1 MRYSDETS
9 PSLRDLFARGVGV
22 LLPTGSVEQ
31 HGPHLPVGTDA
42 MIAEALAHAV
52 IARLSSD
59 CLVLPAVW
67 YGFAP
72 HHMSFKGTVTLRAQ
86 TYLAL
91 VGDISRSIFGHGARH
106 LVILNGHGG
115 NIAPLRMLSAD
126 LARECGRAPLIVTY
140 WETINREI
148 HEIFAE
154 PELVCGHACALE
166 TSLALHLF
174 PQVVRREAIP
184 AGRSGEPG
192 PHMFGTAAAFEG
204 LDFGKFSANGVIGD
218 PSLASAEV
226 GARLFALL
234 VDKLTATVAQYLRR
248 QT

>member
-1 MRYSDETS
+1 MRYADETS
-9 PSLRDLFARGVGV
+9 PSLRDLFRRGVGV
-22 LLPTGSVEQ
+22 VLPTGSVEQ
-31 HGPHLPVGTDA
+31 HGPHLPLGTDA
-42 MIAEALAHAV
+42 LIAEALAHAV
-52 IARLSSD
+52 VARLSAN
-59 CLVLPAVW
+59 CLVLPTLW

-72 HHMSFKGTVTLRAQ
+72 HHMSFKGTVTLRAE

-91 VGDISRSIFGHGARH
+91 VGDISRSIFGHGVGQ

-115 NIAPLRMLSAD
+115 NVAPLRMLSAD
-126 LARECGRAPLIVTY
+126 LARECGQAPLIVTY

-148 HEIFAE
+148 HDIFAE

-174 PQVVRREAIP
+174 PLEVRRDAIP
-184 AGRSGEPG
+184 AGRSGESG
-192 PHMFGTAAAFEG
+192 PHMFGASSAFEG

-226 GARLFALL
+226 GARLFTLL
-234 VDKLTATVAQYLRR
+234 VDRLTAILAQYLRR

>member
-1 MRYSDETS
+1 MRYNDKTS
-9 PSLRDLFARGVGV
+9 PDLRDLFAREVTV

-42 MIAEALAHAV
+42 MIAEALALAV
-52 IARLSSD
+52 VERLSPE
-59 CLVLPAVW
+59 CLVLPALW

-72 HHMSFKGTVTLRAQ
+72 HHMSFTGTVTLRAE

-91 VGDISRSIFGHGARH
+91 IGDISRSILGHGVKQ

-115 NIAPLRMLSAD
+115 NVAPLRMLSAE
-126 LARECGRAPLIVTY
+126 LARDCGRAPLIVTY

-174 PQVVRREAIP
+174 PEAVRRQAIP
-184 AGRSGEPG
+184 AGRSGDSG
-192 PHMFGTAAAFEG
+192 PHMFGTSGPFEG

-218 PSLASAEV
+218 PSLGSAEI

-234 VDKLTATVAQYLRR
+234 ADKLTTTVAQYRRR

>member
-9 PSLRDLFARGVGV
+9 PDLRDRFAGGVTV

-52 IARLSSD
+52 VERLSPD
-59 CLVLPAVW
+59 CLVLPALW

-72 HHMSFKGTVTLRAQ
+72 HHMSFSGTVTLAAE

-91 VGDISRSIFGHGARH
+91 VRDISRSVISHGVSQ

-115 NIAPLRMLSAD
+115 NVAPLRMLSAE
-126 LARECGRAPLIVTY
+126 LARDCGRAPLIVTY

-174 PQVVRREAIP
+174 PQLVRRQAIP
-184 AGRSGEPG
+184 AGRSGESG
-192 PHMFGTAAAFEG
+192 PHMFGTSGAFEG
-204 LDFGKFSANGVIGD
+204 LDFGRFSANGVIGD
-218 PSLASAEV
+218 PSLASPEV
-226 GARLFALL
+226 GARLFTLL
-234 VDKLTATVAQYLRR
+234 TDKLTSTVAQYLRR
-248 QT
+248 QR